1 MTETWAETIPKA
13 RQMAADAQAHAR
25 EQVAANGVKIVT
37 ASKEALRDK
46 RLKLLETQ
54 DGIVKD
60 MNIDT
65 DLVDLAMKEI
75 DRLGIVK

>member
-1 MTETWAETIPKA
+1 
-13 RQMAADAQAHAR
+13 
-25 EQVAANGVKIVT
+25 VT
-37 ASKEALRDK
+37 ASKEALREK